1 MHAVSEIV
9 VTEATKTYGSV
20 AALDRVTLSAEAGS
34 AVGLVGRSGCGKSTL
49 LRLIAGLDAP
59 DRGRIAVA
67 GAEDERGRLERCALM
82 PQADLLMPWRDALG
96 NASLA
101 LENAGVS
108 RREARATAAELFAE
122 LGLGGFA
129 EARSWELSGGM
140 RQRVAFARTLL
151 AGKPVLL
158 LDEPFGALDAITRA
172 EMQEWLAGAL
182 RALPRTIVL
191 VTHDLDEALRLCDRV
206 VVLTARPDDRDRL
219 ASDAA
224 QTAWEMLAGFAA
236 AVAFGLMSAAALHF
250 SATLRRAVYP
260 LLVASQSVPVVAV
273 APVLVIYLGF
283 GPAPKIAIVALVCF
297 FPVTVNALDG
307 LRSVDPEYLRVMR
320 TLRGSRL
327 SIFRRVELPWALPA
341 AFSGA
346 RIAASYAAVAALF
359 AEYAGGSSGLGETMQ
374 TATAQLDAPLVG
386 AAVVVLAALAL
397 ALFAAVSLVERIAI
411 PWARRAA

>member
-206 VVLTARPDDRDRL
+206 VVLTARPGR
-219 ASDAA
+219 
-224 QTAWEMLAGFAA
+224 
-236 AVAFGLMSAAALHF
+236 VACELDGGGAPGPA
-250 SATLRRAVYP
+250 RERAVE
-260 LLVASQSVPVVAV
+260 
-273 APVLVIYLGF
+273 
-283 GPAPKIAIVALVCF
+283 AL
-297 FPVTVNALDG
+297 
-307 LRSVDPEYLRVMR
+307 R
-320 TLRGSRL
+320 
-327 SIFRRVELPWALPA
+327 
-341 AFSGA
+341 
-346 RIAASYAAVAALF
+346 
-359 AEYAGGSSGLGETMQ
+359 
-374 TATAQLDAPLVG
+374 
-386 AAVVVLAALAL
+386 
-397 ALFAAVSLVERIAI
+397 
-411 PWARRAA
+411 